1 MKPTPMTQYRSITTT
16 RVMPPQP
23 IAKPPAYASRLAQ
36 HIAMGKTPEQA
47 MRLIERADGHS
58 PSIPVT
64 HREDN
69 GGRGSNRYKYD
80 QPITERVIPF
90 LNNIDWVFIS
100 DEITSAIGSSR
111 ENIYSALRTLR
122 DQGRVEQNKINVRN
136 KMTWRLV

>member
-1 MKPTPMTQYRSITTT
+1 MKPTPMTSFRSITTNP
-16 RVMPPQP
+16 VLPPKP
-23 IAKPPAYASRLAQ
+23 EPKPPAYAARLAQ

-47 MRLIERADGHS
+47 MAIIEHADKHRGRV
-58 PSIPVT
+58 PVT

-69 GGRGSNRYKYD
+69 GGRGANRYKYD

-90 LNNIDWVFIS
+90 LNNTDWVFIS
-100 DEITSAIGSSR
+100 DEITAEIGSSR

-122 DQGRVEQNKINVRN
+122 DQGRVEQNKVNVRN